1 MALID
6 GSRIAAE
13 IEAEQKAAVAALVR
27 DRGRPP
33 GLVTILVGEDPASVS
48 YVAGKQRRAQLLG
61 FHSVQEN
68 VPRSVETAALVRLI
82 ERFNEDPLI
91 DGILVQSPLPS
102 HVDPARIV
110 VAVSPDKDVDC
121 FHPQNLGLL
130 LSGSPRFLPCTP
142 AGVVELLRRSGV
154 TIAGAEAV
162 VVGRS
167 LLVGR
172 PLANMLSA
180 RDDGGNAT
188 VTICHTRTRDLA
200 AHTRRADI
208 LVVAAGGSPRFV
220 TADMVK
226 PGAAVID
233 VGIHRVGTTASGK
246 ARLCGDVDFDSVREV
261 AGLITPV
268 PGGVGPMTVTMLMAN
283 TLRSARL
290 RLGG

>member
-27 DRGRPP
+27 DHGRPP
-33 GLVTILVGEDPASVS
+33 GLVTILVGDDPASIS
-48 YVAGKQRRAQLLG
+48 YVTGKQARAHLLG

-68 VPRSVETAALVRLI
+68 VAAAVDTAALVGLI
-82 ERFNEDPLI
+82 ERFNRDPAV
-91 DGILVQSPLPS
+91 DGILVQSPLPPGID
-102 HVDPARIV
+102 HEKV
-110 VAVSPDKDVDC
+110 VLAVSPEKDVDC
-121 FHPQNLGLL
+121 FHPENLGLL
-130 LSGSPRFLPCTP
+130 LSGTPRFLPCTP
-142 AGVVELLRRSGV
+142 AGIIELLTRSGV

-167 LLVGR
+167 MLVGR

-180 RDDGGNAT
+180 RSAGGNAT
-188 VTICHTRTRDLA
+188 VTLCHTRTRDLA

-208 LVVAAGGSPRFV
+208 LIVAAGGSPRFV

-233 VGIHRVGTTASGK
+233 VGIHRVGTTRTGK
-246 ARLCGDVDFDSVREV
+246 ARLCGDVDFESVQEV

-268 PGGVGPMTVTMLMAN
+268 PGGVGPMTVAMLMAN
-283 TLRSARL
+283 TIRSAAL